1 MLVTNIVLETQPG
14 RARSVADFVG
24 QMKGIALLGV
34 PSDDRVL
41 ATWQVPEG
49 QNPEPEGL
57 SEVLRALSEEIL
69 GVALLHGEEGDES
82 PPR

>member
-1 MLVTNIVLETQPG
+1 MLVTHLVLRTQPG

-24 QMKGIALLGV
+24 QLHGMQGLCVEG
-34 PSDDRVL
+34 DHHVL

-57 SEVLRALSEEIL
+57 SEVLRAMSEEIL
-69 GVALLHGEEGDES
+69 DVTLVNEDETGS
-82 PPR
+82 